1 MDFTTEEPIM
11 STKTDSRKWTGNQR
25 KNRGSCLVESLA
37 GGIVMILVFLGFID
51 LGSVIAAQ
59 YVADNVA
66 YDACRMAASASRGQ
80 QGLQAQ
86 NAIVQVFQ
94 PSSLI
99 SDIHLEN
106 VNQSGNLVMVK
117 LRTTVNVP
125 APFPFFS
132 QVTMYEQVALPAVL
146 ANQ

>member
-1 MDFTTEEPIM
+1 MYAAKSKLFKGTL
-11 STKTDSRKWTGNQR
+11 RQR
-25 KNRGSCLVESLA
+25 KQRASSIVESVA

-51 LGSVIAAQ
+51 LGAVIAAQ

-66 YDACRMAASASRGQ
+66 YDACRMAASSTPGQ

-86 NAIVQVFQ
+86 NAIQQVFQ
-94 PSSLI
+94 PCSLI
-99 SDIHLEN
+99 PDIHLEN
-106 VNQSGNLVMVK
+106 VSQTGNMVVVK

-132 QVTMYEQVALPAVL
+132 QAIMHEQVALPSVL